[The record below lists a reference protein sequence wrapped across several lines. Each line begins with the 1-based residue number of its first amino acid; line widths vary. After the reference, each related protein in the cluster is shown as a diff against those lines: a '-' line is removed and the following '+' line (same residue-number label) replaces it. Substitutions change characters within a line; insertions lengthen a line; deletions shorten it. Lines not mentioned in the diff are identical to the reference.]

1 MLFARENIK
10 RGYEII
16 FSKKCLA
23 VLNNLFYLK
32 LGTFF
37 KKVKKLEMTGNK
49 IIFPVRN
56 IFSREYLGSSK
67 NNYFLLKRDESGKKR
82 LFRLF
87 GCKKHFFDRFSE
99 IVQISCRK

>member
-1 MLFARENIK
+1 MFFARENIK

-56 IFSREYLGSSK
+56 IFLKEYLA
-67 NNYFLLKRDESGKKR
+67 
-82 LFRLF
+82 
-87 GCKKHFFDRFSE
+87 
-99 IVQISCRK
+99 IVKIIIFY